1 MPESSGTTIDLI
13 VSGATALGH
22 LWPEF
27 APKPVAALLASLPLE
42 QPLQHC
48 RWSGPAYFTQLSDST
63 LAAADG
69 LENPLTSLYAGSRAL
84 RPPTPTVPHGELP
97 ITYANVEY
105 RMPDGRRFVAPL
117 DELEGELDAFV
128 AALGRTAPEWRTTIR
143 LTVAKAG

>member
-13 VSGATALGH
+13 VSGVTALGH

-27 APKPVAALLASLPLE
+27 APKPVAAPLPLE

-48 RWSGPAYFTQLSDST
+48 RWSGPACFAQLSDSM

-84 RPPTPTVPHGELP
+84 WRLTPTVPHGELL
-97 ITYANVEY
+97 IAYANVEY
-105 RMPDGRRFVAPL
+105 RMPDGRHFVAPL
-117 DELEGELDAFV
+117 DELEGEPDAFV
-128 AALGRTAPEWRTTIR
+128 RR
-143 LTVAKAG
+143 

>member
-13 VSGATALGH
+13 VSGVTALGH

-27 APKPVAALLASLPLE
+27 APKPVAAPLPLE

-48 RWSGPAYFTQLSDST
+48 RWSGPACFAQLSDSM

-84 RPPTPTVPHGELP
+84 WRLTPTVPHGELL
-97 ITYANVEY
+97 IAYANAEY
-105 RMPDGRRFVAPL
+105 RMPDGRRFVAAL
-117 DELEGELDAFV
+117 GELEGEPDAFV
-128 AALGRTAPEWRTTIR
+128 RR
-143 LTVAKAG
+143 

>member
-27 APKPVAALLASLPLE
+27 APKPVAAPLPLE

-48 RWSGPAYFTQLSDST
+48 RWSGPACFAQLSDST

-84 RPPTPTVPHGELP
+84 WRLTPTVPHGELL
-97 ITYANVEY
+97 IAYANAEY
-105 RMPDGRRFVAPL
+105 RMPDGRRFVAAL
-117 DELEGELDAFV
+117 GELEGEPDAFV
-128 AALGRTAPEWRTTIR
+128 RR
-143 LTVAKAG
+143 